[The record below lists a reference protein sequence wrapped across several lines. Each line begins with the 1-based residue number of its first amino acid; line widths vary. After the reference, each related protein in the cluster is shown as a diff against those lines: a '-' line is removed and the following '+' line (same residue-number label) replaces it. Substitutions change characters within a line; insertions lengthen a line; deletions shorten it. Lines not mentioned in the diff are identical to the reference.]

1 MASVI
6 NIKILGEDYPI
17 KATTDEKYLKNI
29 VRFVDGK
36 MTEVKRTLN
45 IRDDK
50 RVAILASLNIADDL
64 FKQKRIYEQLVIEL
78 EERIKTL
85 DTSLEF

>member
-1 MASVI
+1 MTSVI
-6 NIKILGEDYPI
+6 NIKILGEEYPI
-17 KATTDEKYLKNI
+17 KTTTDEKYLKNV

-36 MTEVKRTLN
+36 MDEVKRALKL
-45 IRDDK
+45 RDDK
-50 RVAILASLNIADDL
+50 KVAILASLNIADDL

-78 EERIKTL
+78 EERIKNL